1 LAIQRLEIAKND
13 LRHRIAKEAR
23 GNAILQASLE
33 RRKQALHERR
43 LALEQDVA
51 RLQEQLQAER
61 DLRAALEV
69 GLSMS
74 SGQFSGSRAM
84 DSKTRAELEEIALAE
99 ADVARLKQKVAEL
112 HQQLNQQRQHHYTS
126 ISDACDQY
134 PNPAPQQKYIQQ
146 QQQQQQDFDTTLAV
160 CNHER
165 KQRIEDILGPD
176 LKSLKGHH
184 LFSPVNSSRL
194 PPRK

>member
-1 LAIQRLEIAKND
+1 MEFKIGRIEGKQDLTNQGVYQLCQFVHKLEAK
-13 LRHRIAKEAR
+13 

-61 DLRAALEV
+61 DLRAALEI

-74 SGQFSGSRAM
+74 SGQFSSARSM

-99 ADVARLKQKVAEL
+99 SDVVRLKQKVVEL
-112 HQQLNQQRQHHYTS
+112 H
-126 ISDACDQY
+126 
-134 PNPAPQQKYIQQ
+134 
-146 QQQQQQDFDTTLAV
+146 V
-160 CNHER
+160 
-165 KQRIEDILGPD
+165 
-176 LKSLKGHH
+176 
-184 LFSPVNSSRL
+184 
-194 PPRK
+194 